1 LTGDWKGTIL
11 VPFQKLKK
19 GRTTMPQEFMKA
31 IDISFMLVNF
41 ACFFTIV
48 GLNIMRII
56 KSIKGD
62 KGKADYYKFL
72 SMQASVC
79 TIFVVALTVSVK
91 AVLGF

>member
-1 LTGDWKGTIL
+1 MT
-11 VPFQKLKK
+11 
-19 GRTTMPQEFMKA
+19 QETMKA
-31 IDISFMLVNF
+31 IDVSFMLVNF

-48 GLNIMRII
+48 GLNAMRMI

-72 SMQASVC
+72 SMQASVL
-79 TIFVVALTVSVK
+79 TLIVVAMTVAFK

>member
-1 LTGDWKGTIL
+1 MT
-11 VPFQKLKK
+11 
-19 GRTTMPQEFMKA
+19 QETMKA
-31 IDISFMLVNF
+31 INISFMLMNF
-41 ACFFTIV
+41 ACLFTIV
-48 GLNIMRII
+48 GLNAMRMI

-62 KGKADYYKFL
+62 KGKADYYKYL